1 MSTLRIYNSFSRKKQ
16 IFYPITPGKV
26 GLYVC
31 GITAY
36 DYCHLGHARLM
47 IVFDIVQRWLRINNY
62 DVTYVRNITDIDD
75 KIIACAKKNNESI
88 KTLTS
93 RFIKAAQEDSLLLH
107 IQPPDYQPCA
117 TNYIPQILKMIE
129 KLIFNGLAYQN
140 NNGKINGDVNYSV
153 RNFLNYG
160 KLSGRLI
167 SSNFNKI
174 NEKNNFKKDPLDFAL
189 WKVSKNN
196 DPYEI
201 RWNSNWGA
209 GRPGWHIE
217 CSAMSCYLLG
227 SHFDIH
233 GGGQDLKFPHH
244 ENEIAQS
251 EGAYKHKFVNYWMHS
266 GFVKINNKK
275 MSKSFGNFCTI
286 RDLLKKYNPEVIRFF
301 ILRSHYRS
309 TINYSEIYLNYAKK
323 SLIRLYL
330 AIKDIPKINYK
341 KIIDLNEPHAKR
353 FIIAMND
360 DFNTPVAISILFD
373 LANIINKNKSIKMAK
388 QLRGLGNWL
397 GLLEYSS
404 DEFLKNNIYTER
416 KKNVNYSENDIKLK
430 IYFRSEAR
438 KRKNFLEADKIRQE
452 LVNNGIIL
460 EDMPNGKTEWR
471 RI

>member
-1 MSTLRIYNSFSRKKQ
+1 MSTLKIYNSLSRKKQ

-47 IVFDIVQRWLRINNY
+47 IAFDVVQRWLRINNY
-62 DVTYVRNITDIDD
+62 DVKYVRNITDIDD
-75 KIIACAKKNNESI
+75 KIIDRAKKNNESI
-88 KTLTS
+88 KILTS
-93 RFIKAAQEDSLLLH
+93 RFIKAAKEDSLLLN

-153 RNFLNYG
+153 RNFSNYG

-167 SSNFNKI
+167 SSYFNKI
-174 NEKNNFKKDPLDFAL
+174 DKKNNFKQDPLDFAL
-189 WKVSKNN
+189 WKISKNN
-196 DPYEI
+196 DPHEAV
-201 RWNSNWGA
+201 WNSRWGA

-217 CSAMSCYLLG
+217 CSAMSCDLLG

-233 GGGQDLKFPHH
+233 GGGQDLQFPHH

-251 EGAYKHKFVNYWMHS
+251 EGVYKHKFVNYWMHS

-286 RDLLKKYNPEVIRFF
+286 RDVLKKYNPEVIRFF
-301 ILRSHYRS
+301 FLRSHYRS
-309 TINYSEIYLNYAKK
+309 TINYSEVYLNYAKQ

-330 AIKDIPKINYK
+330 ALKEISEINYK

-360 DFNTPVAISILFD
+360 DFNTPVAISVLFD
-373 LANIINKNKSIKMAK
+373 LANIINKNKSIEMAK

-404 DEFLKNNIYTER
+404 DEFLKNNISLEEN
-416 KKNVNYSENDIKLK
+416 KIVNYSDNDIKLK
-430 IYFRSEAR
+430 IYSRSEAR
-438 KRKNFLEADKIRQE
+438 KKKKFLEADQIRQE
-452 LVNNGIIL
+452 LINNGIIL